1 MRSLHLIK
9 DTLDLQVLNL
19 YFLTMIRRRYFKII
33 KSFGYLLLLFMVI
46 SCVENDNQNDD
57 LAALQAM
64 FEEIQTLASSVACTD
79 ATEWTFVSYGSK
91 ACGGPQGYIA
101 YSTQIDVANFL
112 SLIEEYS
119 TAEREYNIRWGIVS
133 TCDLPDIPA
142 GVSCQ
147 NGDAVL
153 IY

>member
-1 MRSLHLIK
+1 MT
-9 DTLDLQVLNL
+9 D
-19 YFLTMIRRRYFKII
+19 I
-33 KSFGYLLLLFMVI
+33 KSIGYSLLLFLVV
-46 SCVENDNQNDD
+46 SCSIENDNQNDD
-57 LAALQAM
+57 LAALQVM
-64 FEEIQTLASSVACTD
+64 FEEIQTLATSVSCTD

-101 YSTQIDVANFL
+101 YSNQINVAYFL

-133 TCDLPDIPA
+133 TCDIPEIPT

-147 NGDAVL
+147 NGSAVL